1 MANTNSPFRGNG
13 RGNAETVLPRMLR
26 AHDVC
31 SFLFAAFLLNLQ
43 HPLFFFF
50 CSFFVCSSSHFVCSV
65 YFLFAAVPVFLFAAH
80 QSFLF
85 AAHLFCLQ
93 RSFFVC
99 SSSFLFAA
107 FIFCLQRSLFVCS
120 ASFLFAAFVFCLQRS
135 LFVCSASFL
144 FAALLFICSMSLVG
158 HRTIQ
163 LFWLFPLNGFDFIFL
178 LRDSEND
185 LHGLI
190 RQSSTVNEKD
200 WGKYATCQMRLFG
213 QVC

>member
-31 SFLFAAFLLNLQ
+31 SFLLAAFLLNLQ

-65 YFLFAAVPVFLFAAH
+65 YFLFAAVPVFFLQRISLFCL
-80 QSFLF
+80 QRIFFVCSVRFLF

-99 SSSFLFAA
+99 SVRFLFAA
-107 FIFCLQRSLFVCS
+107 HLFCLQRSFFVCS
-120 ASFLFAAFVFCLQRS
+120 VRFLFAAHLFCLQRFS
-135 LFVCSASFL
+135 L
-144 FAALLFICSMSLVG
+144 FAACPLWAIVKRTPG
-158 HRTIQ
+158 HI
-163 LFWLFPLNGFDFIFL
+163 G
-178 LRDSEND
+178 
-185 LHGLI
+185 
-190 RQSSTVNEKD
+190 
-200 WGKYATCQMRLFG
+200 
-213 QVC
+213 